1 MAIEPEFIAV
11 QPDDAVDDG
20 WETEEDEDEV
30 DDDVVENHM
39 PFNDHEV
46 WENLGE
52 WAGSLFRDD
61 MKKIAVLLV
70 KFYMKL
76 RPRLSVTSASN
87 AVSNFMQFSGKSIRK
102 CRKQYMNNR
111 GDFNEYGR
119 GKYQRESLMFD
130 DHFCTCARNWAR
142 ENANRRGQPNMTV
155 HDFRDYVNHT
165 LLPDLQKGRDNGI
178 FRNLILVNYLFISYF
193 YSLFALLSGN
203 GDVPEATP
211 SFGISTTA
219 DRSQI
224 HVHRRA

>member
-20 WETEEDEDEV
+20 WETEEEDEDEV
-30 DDDVVENHM
+30 DDDEVENQM

-52 WAGSLFRDD
+52 WDD

-76 RPRLSVTSASN
+76 RPRSSVTSASN
-87 AVSNFMQFSGKSIRK
+87 AVSNFILFSGKSIRK
-102 CRKQYMNNR
+102 WRKQYMNNR
-111 GDFNEYGR
+111 WDFNEYGR

-130 DHFCTCARNWAR
+130 NKFCTCARNWAR

-165 LLPDLQKGRDNGI
+165 LLPELQKGKENGI
-178 FRNLILVNYLFISYF
+178 FRN
-193 YSLFALLSGN
+193 
-203 GDVPEATP
+203 
-211 SFGISTTA
+211 
-219 DRSQI
+219 QI
-224 HVHRRA
+224 